1 MTERARNA
9 RAANRGHMLK
19 SALQEFFRLESAG
32 GLVLLGAAVLAML
45 VVSSPL
51 EGLYQALLDTPV
63 EIRVGALEVAKPLL
77 LWINDGLM
85 AVFFLLVGLELKREV
100 LEGELADRRRAVLPA
115 LAALGGMAVPALIYW
130 AINRDSPLALK
141 GWAIAS
147 ATDIAFALAVLALLG
162 KRVPNALK
170 LFLLTLAIAD
180 DLGAILVIALFYSS
194 DLSVPMLAL
203 AGVALATL
211 LAMNWRGVSEVAPYL
226 LVGAAL
232 WLAVLKSGVHATL
245 AGVLLALFVPLKA
258 QDPEAPS
265 PLKGLEHDLHKAV
278 AFGILPLFAFA
289 NAGVSLA
296 SLSLAA
302 LLQPVPLGIALGL
315 FLGNQIGVFGMTWL
329 GVRLGLGKLPNGVG
343 WLDIYGV
350 SVLCGVGFTMSLFIS
365 SLAFEQGA
373 AELAVDDRLGIILG
387 SLVSAVVGY
396 LILRFALDRRMAA
409 EEPQEV

>member
-1 MTERARNA
+1 
-9 RAANRGHMLK
+9 MLK
-19 SALQEFFRLESAG
+19 GALQEFFRLESAG
-32 GLVLLGAAVLAML
+32 GLVLLAAAMLAML

-51 EGLYQALLDTPV
+51 EGLYRALLDTPV
-63 EIRVGALEVAKPLL
+63 AIRVGALELAKPLL

-100 LEGELADRRRAVLPA
+100 LEGELADWRQAVLPA
-115 LAALGGMAVPALIYW
+115 LGAAGGMAVPALIYC
-130 AINRDSPLALK
+130 ALNRDSPLALK
-141 GWAIAS
+141 GWAIPS

-180 DLGAILVIALFYSS
+180 DLGAILIIALFYSA
-194 DLSVPMLAL
+194 DLSAPMLAL
-203 AGVALATL
+203 AGVALAVL
-211 LAMNWRGVSEVAPYL
+211 LAMSRRGVSELAPYL
-226 LVGAAL
+226 LVGVVL

-245 AGVLLALFVPLKA
+245 AGVLLALFVPLRSRE
-258 QDPEAPS
+258 PEAPS
-265 PLKGLEHDLHKAV
+265 PLKVLEQDLHKAV

-296 SLSLAA
+296 GLSLAA

-315 FLGNQIGVFGMTWL
+315 FVGNQVGVFGMTWL
-329 GVRLGLGKLPNGVG
+329 GVRLGLGRLPSGVG
-343 WLDIYGV
+343 WLEIYGV

-373 AELAVDDRLGIILG
+373 AGLEVDDRLGIILG
-387 SLVSAVVGY
+387 SLVSALVGY
-396 LILRFALDRRMAA
+396 LILRFALGRRKAA
-409 EEPQEV
+409 AEPQEV

>member
-1 MTERARNA
+1 VK
-9 RAANRGHMLK
+9 G
-19 SALQEFFRLESAG
+19 ALQEFFRLESAG
-32 GLVLLGAAVLAML
+32 GLVLLAAAMLAML

-51 EGLYQALLDTPV
+51 EGLYRALLDTPV
-63 EIRVGALEVAKPLL
+63 AIRVGALELAKPLL

-100 LEGELADRRRAVLPA
+100 LEGELADWRQAILPA
-115 LAALGGMAVPALIYW
+115 LGAAGGMAVPALIYC

-141 GWAIAS
+141 GWAIPS

-180 DLGAILVIALFYSS
+180 DLGAILIIAVFYSA
-194 DLSVPMLAL
+194 DLSAPMLAL
-203 AGVALATL
+203 AGVALAVL
-211 LAMNWRGVSEVAPYL
+211 LAMSRRGVSELAPYL
-226 LVGAAL
+226 LLGVVL

-245 AGVLLALFVPLKA
+245 AGVLLALFVPLRGRE
-258 QDPEAPS
+258 PGAPS
-265 PLKGLEHDLHKAV
+265 PLKVLEQDLHKAV

-296 SLSLAA
+296 GLSLAA

-329 GVRLGLGKLPNGVG
+329 GVRLGLGRLPSGVG
-343 WLDIYGV
+343 WLEIYGV

-373 AELAVDDRLGIILG
+373 AGLGADDRLGIILG
-387 SLVSAVVGY
+387 SLVSALVGY
-396 LILRFALDRRMAA
+396 LILRLALGRRTAA
-409 EEPQEV
+409 AEPQEV

>member
-1 MTERARNA
+1 
-9 RAANRGHMLK
+9 MLK

-51 EGLYQALLDTPV
+51 EGLYQALLNTPV

-85 AVFFLLVGLELKREV
+85 AVFFLLVGLELKREL
-100 LEGELADRRRAVLPA
+100 LEGELADRRRVVLPA

-141 GWAIAS
+141 GWAIPS